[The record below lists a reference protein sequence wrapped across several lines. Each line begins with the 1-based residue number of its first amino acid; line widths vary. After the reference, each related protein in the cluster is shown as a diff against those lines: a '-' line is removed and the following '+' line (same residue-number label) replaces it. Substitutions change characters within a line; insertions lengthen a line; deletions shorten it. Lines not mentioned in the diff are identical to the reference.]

1 MKKLIIGAIAAF
13 LFTAL
18 IYQPTLVEVIKLRTF
33 DALVQTEEPTGN
45 VVLLNLTE
53 DDIRNEGGW
62 PFPRKRLAKIHI
74 DLLNAGAASVSW
86 VAVFSEP
93 DRFGGDV
100 NFAEALSYPTTQV
113 S

>member
-74 DLLNAGAASVSW
+74 DLPSL
-86 VAVFSEP
+86 
-93 DRFGGDV
+93 V
-100 NFAEALSYPTTQV
+100 NQIGLGETLILQKPYPTTQV